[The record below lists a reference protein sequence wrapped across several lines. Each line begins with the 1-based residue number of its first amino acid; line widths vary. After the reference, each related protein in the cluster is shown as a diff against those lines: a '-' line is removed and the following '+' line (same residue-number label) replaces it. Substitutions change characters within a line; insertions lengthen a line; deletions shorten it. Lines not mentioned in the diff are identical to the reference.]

1 MSIIIIEDNPIHSKL
16 ISRAIKLGGRSEDL
30 IYLQDGEKA
39 VRYFENEPPDL
50 PKLVLLDINLPK
62 VDGVEV
68 LKKIKGDKRYR
79 MIPVVILTTSDS
91 RNDKDKCFNFKAN
104 DYIVKSTD
112 MKEFMAKVVKIT
124 NYWLDNNR

>member
-1 MSIIIIEDNPIHSKL
+1 MSIIIIEDNVIHSKL
-16 ISRAIKLGGRSEDL
+16 ISRAIKQGGRSEDL

-39 VRYFENEPPDL
+39 VDYFENEPPDL

-62 VDGVEV
+62 VNGIEV
-68 LKKIKGDKRYR
+68 LKKIKRDKRYR
-79 MIPVVILTTSDS
+79 MLPVVILTTSDS
-91 RNDKDKCFNFKAN
+91 SNDKDKCFNFKAN

>member
-1 MSIIIIEDNPIHSKL
+1 MSIILIEDNVIHLKL

-30 IYLQDGEKA
+30 ICLRDGEKA
-39 VRYFENEPPDL
+39 IEYFENEPPRL

-62 VDGVEV
+62 IDGIEV
-68 LKKIKGDKRYR
+68 LKKIKGDKRFR

-91 RNDKDKCFNFKAN
+91 SKDKDMCLNFKAN

-112 MKEFMAKVVKIT
+112 MKEFIT
-124 NYWLDNNR
+124 KMINTINYWLNGGS

>member
-1 MSIIIIEDNPIHSKL
+1 MSIVIIEDNIIHSKL

-39 VRYFENEPPDL
+39 VRYFENEPSDFPR
-50 PKLVLLDINLPK
+50 LVLLDINLPK
-62 VDGVEV
+62 VNGIEV
-68 LKKIKGDKRYR
+68 LKKIKGDKRYQTL
-79 MIPVVILTTSDS
+79 PVVILTTSDS
-91 RNDKDKCFNFKAN
+91 RTDMDMCAYFKAN

-112 MKEFMAKVVKIT
+112 MEEFMKKVVRII